1 MGLFKLP
8 PVQKE
13 TKTNSNKIKLK
24 KGQTISSLV
33 EIAKKLVDEKL
44 ADYRD
49 ASKCITN
56 IEDLKEFFNNT
67 NELIGI
73 DTETTGLDTLLDKL
87 VGISL
92 CNGKQAVYIPVNHIS
107 SIYQTRLEN
116 QIPIQQLKDF
126 FGEIFKN
133 KNYKWIKIGS
143 FI

>member
-1 MGLFKLP
+1 M
-8 PVQKE
+8 
-13 TKTNSNKIKLK
+13 
-24 KGQTISSLV
+24 
-33 EIAKKLVDEKL
+33 
-44 ADYRD
+44 
-49 ASKCITN
+49 
-56 IEDLKEFFNNT
+56 
-67 NELIGI
+67 
-73 DTETTGLDTLLDKL
+73 LDTLLDKL

-126 FGEIFKN
+126 FGGIFKN